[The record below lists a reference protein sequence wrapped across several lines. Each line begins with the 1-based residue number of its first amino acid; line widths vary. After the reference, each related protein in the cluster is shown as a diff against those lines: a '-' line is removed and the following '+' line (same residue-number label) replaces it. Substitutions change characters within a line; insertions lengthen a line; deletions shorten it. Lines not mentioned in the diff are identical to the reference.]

1 MRMQL
6 TSQSFSHGEAIPDV
20 HAFATPHEETRV
32 TLSENLNPHLAWTD
46 VPAGTQSF
54 VVTCIDGDV
63 PTRPDDVN
71 QEGREV
77 PADLPR
83 TDFVHW
89 IAIDLPAHLREIAAG
104 EFAAGVVPGGQ
115 DAADGPYGCRQG
127 INDYTAWFADDEDME
142 GVYLGYDG
150 PGPPWNDALIH
161 NYVFTVYALDIG
173 RVPLEG
179 PFRVADVESA
189 IAGHILGR
197 ASLTGTYTLNPRL
210 R

>member
-1 MRMQL
+1 MQL
-6 TSQSFSHGEAIPDV
+6 TSQSFSHGEAIPDAY
-20 HAFATPHEETRV
+20 AFATPHEETRV

-46 VPAGTQSF
+46 VPAGTGSF
-54 VVTCIDGDV
+54 VLTCIDGDV

-89 IAIDLPAHLREIAAG
+89 VAIDLPAHLREVAEG

-115 DAADGPYGCRQG
+115 DAADGPYGSRQG
-127 INDYTAWFADDEDME
+127 INDYTAWFSGDEDME

-150 PGPPWNDALIH
+150 PAPPWNDALVH
-161 NYVFTVYALDIG
+161 NYVFTVYALDIAHI
-173 RVPLEG
+173 PLEG
-179 PFRVADVESA
+179 PFRVTDVEAA
-189 IAGHILGR
+189 IADHILGR
-197 ASLTGTYTLNPRL
+197 ASLTGTYTLNTRL